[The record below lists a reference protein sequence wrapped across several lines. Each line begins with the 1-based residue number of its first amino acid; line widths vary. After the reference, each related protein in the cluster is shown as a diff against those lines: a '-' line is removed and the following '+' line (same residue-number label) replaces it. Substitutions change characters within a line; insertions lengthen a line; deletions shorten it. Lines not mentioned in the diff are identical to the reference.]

1 MNSQQSFRSTFTS
14 TNSTVT
20 LHHGGMQSA
29 PGKKSNGR
37 IPLPLPE
44 DNPTHNKAKTMTKIL
59 TAIAL
64 AFTMT
69 GSIFATDGK
78 ITEGSCCDKAK
89 KAAKD
94 CAHPCC
100 VAAAKDSKVCAKCN
114 K

>member
-1 MNSQQSFRSTFTS
+1 
-14 TNSTVT
+14 
-20 LHHGGMQSA
+20 MQSA
-29 PGKKSNGR
+29 PGKNNGR
-37 IPLPLPE
+37 IPLLLPE

>member
-1 MNSQQSFRSTFTS
+1 MNSPKSFRSTFTS
-14 TNSTVT
+14 SNSTVT
-20 LHHGGMQSA
+20 LYHGDA
-29 PGKKSNGR
+29 VRVRKNNER
-37 IPLPLPE
+37 VPLLLPE

-69 GSIFATDGK
+69 GSIFAADGK

>member
-1 MNSQQSFRSTFTS
+1 MSPF
-14 TNSTVT
+14 V
-20 LHHGGMQSA
+20 HGGCS
-29 PGKKSNGR
+29 PRPEKNNGR

-69 GSIFATDGK
+69 GSIFAADGK

-89 KAAKD
+89 KAGKD